1 MSAPVAGRR
10 KGLNLAS
17 PSSAG
22 ASLPATQKASIPSW
36 LADVGDS
43 TTPPAPPAVVHE
55 PPGSREAHS
64 SISAAPF
71 RVAAGTPT
79 GRESPAIAVAV
90 APVTEEDPLAFLN
103 ESDATSSPTSP
114 QRLKVAC
121 RSTQDKRLA
130 ANDVGSHGHVVASS
144 GSIAL
149 PPLTSSSPLPAF
161 LREDGDHTPAAAPA
175 LLMAGAVSYED
186 TSNTTNVDAVT
197 SYLVEEEGEPSQ
209 KTILRQQL
217 SEIKRQLD
225 DAAQR
230 IDSLQ
235 QGRHPLAVEVS
246 EVESTLL
253 SLRSEE
259 AAIRHQRAEEEAER
273 QRAANLRAGSCVCVG
288 SMEEEVREY
297 RHQCFQHHQRQL
309 DDLER
314 AVQAQ
319 QTRNSTLRA
328 ELEAAVARNTKDDL
342 EASVFESLLLRVRD
356 GVHHIKRH
364 LALQCSRTV
373 SECARACLAAARQ
386 QRAEVFANDI
396 SARERT
402 LAAHRAR
409 REAEASAFHDMCH
422 RTYQERAD
430 AAFGSIKGAFDTVHR
445 RHDTESRQ
453 RVAAFQCRLASMT
466 QQSRDM
472 LEQQVRQRLEQ
483 ECTIAIT
490 QKNAF
495 EKEWATRQEDLTAQL
510 RAFRLRA
517 ERELCALRD
526 SRAMPRTP
534 VGFPSQMPTST
545 AQAQEVLLSDVN
557 HVRVRME
564 QLALSLRIKQEQLA
578 FSPYAQMATRA
589 ADRHS
594 AGAAYASS
602 HSLTSSSVA
611 VEQISEGW
619 QRSLLSLQHS
629 REALRRSISDIK
641 EVSHGWAAQLQ
652 QRRTQ
657 VTRQRED
664 VRAIHAEWEQTIRR
678 QLSRCLT
685 ATSSEVP
692 AHAGLTTGSLENL
705 NRRVGEILRSQQSLR
720 ATRAT
725 FTAELSTS
733 LQSIGDYRVK
743 TERLLADVFQQLDRL
758 RERSVQTEVD
768 QLTLKSL
775 QAQVNVLEQH
785 VTAEAN
791 RLTLRKRCLAAVA
804 KNLPAGSSLSHTSQ
818 RSIDLQLLP
827 PRREGGS
834 TQVTQIF
841 EDANSTT
848 SIRDPAFPATAAAL
862 VSNAGR
868 EVEPT
873 RQRAALRRAAAK
885 NSQPFL
891 THKNACSVRASSLV
905 TRASGLV
912 SCGDHDWPKEA
923 GRSTIAGIKL
933 TAGTVMSGVNLFGS
947 RSPSPIVAALEKK
960 GGWVDD
966 ERDGSVGGA
975 ACVFVASAA
984 HHTNDALDVRT
995 AEAEDTDADSSAG
1008 VVPRGDVDENA
1019 LHPLSVNTRR

>member
-1 MSAPVAGRR
+1 MSVPVAGRR

-22 ASLPATQKASIPSW
+22 TSLPATREASVPSW
-36 LADVGDS
+36 LDDVGDS
-43 TTPPAPPAVVHE
+43 TTAPDPPVVVHA
-55 PPGSREAHS
+55 PTGSREAYS
-64 SISAAPF
+64 PTSAGPF

-103 ESDATSSPTSP
+103 ERDAASSPTSP
-114 QRLKVAC
+114 QRLEAAC
-121 RSTQDKRLA
+121 RSAQEKRLA
-130 ANDVGSHGHVVASS
+130 ASDVGSHGDVVASR

-149 PPLTSSSPLPAF
+149 PLSTSSAPLPAL
-161 LREDGDHTPAAAPA
+161 LREDGDHTPAAVPA
-175 LLMAGAVSYED
+175 LSVAVAVSLED
-186 TSNTTNVDAVT
+186 TTTATNVDAAT
-197 SYLVEEEGEPSQ
+197 SYLVAEEGKPTQS
-209 KTILRQQL
+209 ILRQQL
-217 SEIKRQLD
+217 FEIDRQLD

-246 EVESTLL
+246 KVESTLM

-259 AAIRHQRAEEEAER
+259 AAIHQRVEKEEER
-273 QRAANLRAGSCVCVG
+273 QRAANLHAGSCVCVG
-288 SMEEEVREY
+288 NMEEELREY

-309 DDLER
+309 DDFER

-342 EASVFESLLLRVRD
+342 EASVLESLLLRVRD
-356 GVHHIKRH
+356 GAHHIKRH

-386 QRAEVFANDI
+386 QRAEVLANDI

-422 RTYQERAD
+422 RTFQERAD
-430 AAFGSIKGAFDTVHR
+430 AAFGSIKAAFDTVHR

-466 QQSRDM
+466 QQSHEM

-490 QKNAF
+490 QKNAL
-495 EKEWATRQEDLTAQL
+495 EKEWATRQEDLTAQV

-526 SRAMPRTP
+526 RRAMPRTP

-545 AQAQEVLLSDVN
+545 ARAQEVLLSDVDR
-557 HVRVRME
+557 VRVRMQ
-564 QLALSLRIKQEQLA
+564 QLALSLRIKQEQRA
-578 FSPYAQMATRA
+578 VSPYAQMATRA
-589 ADRHS
+589 SHRHS
-594 AGAAYASS
+594 AGAAYATS
-602 HSLTSSSVA
+602 HSPTSSSAV

-629 REALRRSISDIK
+629 REALRRSISDVK

-657 VTRQRED
+657 VTQQRED
-664 VRAIHAEWEQTIRR
+664 VRAIYAEWEQTIRR

-685 ATSSEVP
+685 ATCSEVP

-720 ATRAT
+720 GTRAT

-733 LQSIGDYRVK
+733 LQSFGDYRVK
-743 TERLLADVFQQLDRL
+743 TECLLADVFQQLDL
-758 RERSVQTEVD
+758 LHERSVQAEVD
-768 QLTLKSL
+768 QLTFQSL
-775 QAQVNVLEQH
+775 QAQVDVLEQR

-791 RLTLRKRCLAAVA
+791 RLALRKRCLAAVT

-818 RSIDLQLLP
+818 GSIDLQLLP

-848 SIRDPAFPATAAAL
+848 LIRDPAYPATAAAL
-862 VSNAGR
+862 VSDAGR
-868 EVEPT
+868 EVERA

-891 THKNACSVRASSLV
+891 THKNASSVTASSLV

-912 SCGDHDWPKEA
+912 SCGGHNWPKEA
-923 GRSTIAGIKL
+923 ERSTIAGMKL
-933 TAGTVMSGVNLFGS
+933 TAGPVKSGVNLFDS
-947 RSPSPIVAALEKK
+947 RSPSPIVPALEKK
-960 GGWVDD
+960 GGWVDE

-975 ACVFVASAA
+975 AWVFLSSAA
-984 HHTNDALDVRT
+984 HHTKDALDVR
-995 AEAEDTDADSSAG
+995 ADEADDKDADSSAG
-1008 VVPRGDVDENA
+1008 VVPLRDADENS
-1019 LHPLSVNTRR
+1019 LHPLSANTGR

>member
-10 KGLNLAS
+10 KGLNHAS
-17 PSSAG
+17 VSSAG
-22 ASLPATQKASIPSW
+22 ASHPATREASVPSW
-36 LADVGDS
+36 LDDVGDS
-43 TTPPAPPAVVHE
+43 TTPPAPPVVVHA

-64 SISAAPF
+64 PISAAPF

-90 APVTEEDPLAFLN
+90 APVAEEDPLDFLN
-103 ESDATSSPTSP
+103 ESDAASSPTSP
-114 QRLKVAC
+114 QRLGAAC
-121 RSTQDKRLA
+121 RSAQEKRLA
-130 ANDVGSHGHVVASS
+130 ANDVGSHGNAVASR

-149 PPLTSSSPLPAF
+149 PPSTSSAPLPAS

-175 LLMAGAVSYED
+175 LSVAGAVSLD
-186 TSNTTNVDAVT
+186 TTTAANVDAVT
-197 SYLVEEEGEPSQ
+197 SYLVGEAGEQTRKSL
-209 KTILRQQL
+209 LRQQL
-217 SEIKRQLD
+217 LEIDRQLD
-225 DAAQR
+225 DAAQC

-246 EVESTLL
+246 KVESTLM

-259 AAIRHQRAEEEAER
+259 ATIRHQRTEEEAER
-273 QRAANLRAGSCVCVG
+273 QRAANLHAGSCVGVG

-297 RHQCFQHHQRQL
+297 RHQCVQHHQRQL
-309 DDLER
+309 DDLAQ

-356 GVHHIKRH
+356 GAHHIKRH

-373 SECARACLAAARQ
+373 LECARECLAAARQ

-409 REAEASAFHDMCH
+409 RETEASAFQDMCH
-422 RTYQERAD
+422 RTFQERAD
-430 AAFGSIKGAFDTVHR
+430 AAFGRIKVAFDTVHR
-445 RHDTESRQ
+445 RHDTESRE
-453 RVAAFQCRLASMT
+453 RIAAFQCRLASMT
-466 QQSRDM
+466 QQSREM
-472 LEQQVRQRLEQ
+472 LEQQLRQRLEQ

-490 QKNAF
+490 QKNAL
-495 EKEWATRQEDLTAQL
+495 EKEWAMRQEDLRAQI

-517 ERELCALRD
+517 ERELCALHD

-545 AQAQEVLLSDVN
+545 ARAHEELLSDADR
-557 HVRVRME
+557 VRVRMQ
-564 QLALSLRIKQEQLA
+564 QLALSLRMKQEQPA
-578 FSPYAQMATRA
+578 FSPHAQMASRA

-594 AGAAYASS
+594 AGAAYAFS
-602 HSLTSSSVA
+602 HSPTSSSVA
-611 VEQISEGW
+611 VEQMSEGW

-657 VTRQRED
+657 VTQQRED
-664 VRAIHAEWEQTIRR
+664 VRVVHAEWEQTIRR

-685 ATSSEVP
+685 AASSEVP

-705 NRRVGEILRSQQSLR
+705 NRRVGEILRKQQSLR
-720 ATRAT
+720 LTRAA

-733 LQSIGDYRVK
+733 LQSFGDYRVE
-743 TERLLADVFQQLDRL
+743 TEGLLAGVFQQLDLL
-758 RERSVQTEVD
+758 RERSVQAEVEH
-768 QLTLKSL
+768 LTFQAL
-775 QAQVNVLEQH
+775 QAQVDVLEQH

-791 RLTLRKRCLAAVA
+791 RLALRKRCLAAIA
-804 KNLPAGSSLSHTSQ
+804 KNLPAGSSLSHTSP
-818 RSIDLQLLP
+818 RSIDLLLLP

-848 SIRDPAFPATAAAL
+848 SIRDPAYPASAAAL
-862 VSNAGR
+862 VSDADR
-868 EVEPT
+868 EVE
-873 RQRAALRRAAAK
+873 RARERAALRRAEAK

-891 THKNACSVRASSLV
+891 THKNASSVTASSLV
-905 TRASGLV
+905 TRTSGLV
-912 SCGDHDWPKEA
+912 SCGGHDWPKEA
-923 GRSTIAGIKL
+923 GRSTTAGIKL
-933 TAGTVMSGVNLFGS
+933 TAGPAKSGVNLSGS
-947 RSPSPIVAALEKK
+947 RSPSPIVQALEKK
-960 GGWVDD
+960 GDWVDD
-966 ERDGSVGGA
+966 GRDSSVWGA
-975 ACVFVASAA
+975 SCGFIACAA
-984 HHTNDALDVRT
+984 HHTNDALDVR
-995 AEAEDTDADSSAG
+995 ADEAEDKGADSSTG
-1008 VVPRGDVDENA
+1008 VVPLGDVDENA
-1019 LHPLSVNTRR
+1019 LHPLSANTGR